1 MDRASGVARRP
12 DGTAAGSHTSPKAA
26 HYQLVI
32 AGTDARVSKPRSPRG
47 CRCRR
52 RSWCP
57 SRPRTQ
63 RNDAVRPGMT
73 ALAGVIVRVGYGE
86 ADGVAAG
93 LAASAD
99 VDKLVDK
106 PQAKGRT
113 RKRIVG

>member
-26 HYQLVI
+26 HYQLVV

-57 SRPRTQ
+57 
-63 RNDAVRPGMT
+63 
-73 ALAGVIVRVGYGE
+73 
-86 ADGVAAG
+86 
-93 LAASAD
+93 
-99 VDKLVDK
+99 
-106 PQAKGRT
+106 
-113 RKRIVG
+113 

>member
-1 MDRASGVARRP
+1 
-12 DGTAAGSHTSPKAA
+12 
-26 HYQLVI
+26 
-32 AGTDARVSKPRSPRG
+32 
-47 CRCRR
+47 
-52 RSWCP
+52 
-57 SRPRTQ
+57 
-63 RNDAVRPGMT
+63 
-73 ALAGVIVRVGYGE
+73 VIVRVGYGE